1 MVGGALEGAYQG
13 SYKLAPIDYQIAV
26 VCQHV
31 FDEQKAVL
39 SPGPSSLRAVES
51 RQALAYAT
59 ALERKLMLNHKRLLQ
74 ESNLLGE

>member
-1 MVGGALEGAYQG
+1 MVGSSLEGAYQG
-13 SYKLAPIDYQIAV
+13 SYKLGPISHRITV
-26 VCQHV
+26 MRQHV
-31 FDEQKAVL
+31 FDEQKVAL